1 MTLIASPVAPKIAP
15 TIAPSPAPAAPDFR
29 PTHGVNAELLLSTP
43 LTVVVRARL
52 DFIAPDGL
60 ADEQELALVI
70 PRSRCEGDQP
80 YWPAL
85 LSAATEHW
93 HRCPGHARR
102 MLTCVDGEWKTL
114 LTAQP
119 GH

>member
-1 MTLIASPVAPKIAP
+1 MTLIASPIAPTIAP

-52 DFIAPDGL
+52 DFIAADGL

-70 PRSRCEGDQP
+70 PRSRCEGDLP

-93 HRCPGHARR
+93 QRCRGSARH
-102 MLTCVDGEWKTL
+102 LSACVDGEWQTV
-114 LTAQP
+114 LTAQTT
-119 GH
+119 H